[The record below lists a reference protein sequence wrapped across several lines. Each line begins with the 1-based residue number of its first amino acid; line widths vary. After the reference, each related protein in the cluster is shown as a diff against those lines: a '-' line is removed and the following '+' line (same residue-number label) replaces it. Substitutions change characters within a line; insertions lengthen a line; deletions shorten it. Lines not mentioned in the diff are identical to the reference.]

1 MSISTPYR
9 VNPIAKYW
17 AIVVSWIFHPL
28 LIPLYASYF
37 LLFIHPSY
45 FSGFSE
51 QSKKQVLLIAA
62 LNGVMFPIIST
73 LLLKAL
79 GFIDSFFMKSRR
91 DRIIPYIICNIF
103 FFWTY
108 TVFHKQE
115 MYPSILSSFWLGIF
129 LACSAALMAN
139 IYFKISMHTIGVGG
153 ITGLFLFIA
162 LQHSMLMTWP
172 FAFVILVSGAV
183 ATARLMIS
191 DHSEKEIY
199 SGFLVGLLSQL
210 IAAYIIV

>member
-1 MSISTPYR
+1 MSISTSYK
-9 VNPIAKYW
+9 VNPVSRYW
-17 AIVVSWIFHPL
+17 AIVVSWLLHPL
-28 LIPLYASYF
+28 FIPLYASYF

-51 QSKKQVLLIAA
+51 PSKKQVLLITV
-62 LNGVMFPIIST
+62 LNTVMFPVIST
-73 LLLKAL
+73 MLLKAL
-79 GFIDSFFMKSRR
+79 GFIDSFFMTSRR

-115 MYPSILSSFWLGIF
+115 IYPSILASFWLGVF

-172 FAFVILVSGAV
+172 FAFVILISGMV
-183 ATARLMIS
+183 ATARLMIT
-191 DHSEKEIY
+191 DHTEKEIY
-199 SGFLVGLLSQL
+199 SGFFVGLVSQL
-210 IAAYIIV
+210 IAAYIIT